1 MIIPAIL
8 SILIGVGYIGAFGGF
23 GKNGI
28 DAPWLERIIG
38 MGLVIFG
45 LFMLTM

>member
-8 SILIGVGYIGAFGGF
+8 SILIGVAYIGAFGGYQ
-23 GKNGI
+23 I
-28 DAPWLERIIG
+28 DAPWLHRIIG
-38 MGLVIFG
+38 IGLVIFG